1 MPSSAGTQ
9 MLESSDDMHLARLAS
24 RQLASYCDRALTLRI
39 DETKDQVELPAA
51 AVKCL
56 VELLSTLS
64 RGDAVTIESTSAEL
78 SIQQAAQFLDA
89 SRQFL
94 EQLVEQGDI
103 PCQRRGSRHVLLI
116 RDLIRYKRDVDEKRS
131 GALDELAEQAQNLD
145 LGY

>member
-1 MPSSAGTQ
+1 M
-9 MLESSDDMHLARLAS
+9 
-24 RQLASYCDRALTLRI
+24 TLRI